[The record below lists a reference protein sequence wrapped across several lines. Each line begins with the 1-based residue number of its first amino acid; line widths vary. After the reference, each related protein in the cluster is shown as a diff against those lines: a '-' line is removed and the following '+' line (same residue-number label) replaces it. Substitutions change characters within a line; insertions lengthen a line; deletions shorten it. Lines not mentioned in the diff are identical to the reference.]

1 MLRRHERF
9 RAPDRVAAVRA
20 WTSWRDLRTRQFLS
34 PESDSAWKACHRHWE
49 WGVHQ
54 EVAQPLPHVR
64 GSRQHRGLASSL
76 RDLQEYIPLGKFIW
90 PIKYFLKKF
99 YFIINKFPP
108 DNVSFV
114 LCYAKEV
121 LNKLIDHYLVRGGI
135 TALPTSCCSFHTI
148 NNRFTGLVESKPV
161 TQKVS
166 RTGILL
172 ITCII
177 ELKRMGKGSA
187 NAIFLK
193 FASHKLLKT
202 RWNFISFIDKQ
213 SSWRTK

>member
-1 MLRRHERF
+1 MLRRHERL
-9 RAPDRVAAVRA
+9 RASDRVAAVRA

-121 LNKLIDHYLVRGGI
+121 LNKLTDHYLVRGSI

-148 NNRFTGLVESKPV
+148 NNRFNWFGWIQTSNTKGQPNWDTSYYVYNRVE
-161 TQKVS
+161 TY
-166 RTGILL
+166 
-172 ITCII
+172 
-177 ELKRMGKGSA
+177 GKGFCQC
-187 NAIFLK
+187 NFFEIC
-193 FASHKLLKT
+193 FA
-202 RWNFISFIDKQ
+202 
-213 SSWRTK
+213 